1 MNSADTTQWAD
12 ADTLQPS
19 QFLIDQGRLDALER
33 CFTPQQVSPI
43 PVRRMDGRLVM
54 LDGHHRAC
62 ALLRWGADRLP
73 IVHDED
79 GDVSLPLYR
88 TCVAACWA
96 RGVLSARSLTGCI
109 VSPQVFRRDWDS
121 YCDELHAHEDY
132 AADPCGSAA
141 LPMWKQRQHMPPANL
156 RVMHA
161 RAWDALGLKERDR
174 FDDVR
179 RFFRLRHDLTGVP
192 DAPLPPGCAFVP
204 ADGLDAADR
213 ARIAAFLRL
222 CYPDTDAD

>member
-1 MNSADTTQWAD
+1 LNSADTTQWAD

-43 PVRRMDGRLVM
+43 PVRYMDGRLVM

-62 ALLRWGADRLP
+62 ALLRRGADRLP
-73 IVHDED
+73 IVHD
-79 GDVSLPLYR
+79 GDHSISLPLYR
-88 TCVAACWA
+88 TCVAACRA

-141 LPMWKQRQHMPPANL
+141 LRGHGVGVVEVVVQLGVIVGPGL
-156 RVMHA
+156 
-161 RAWDALGLKERDR
+161 ALGLFFCHRILLGAVTRVKRNARPLERP
-174 FDDVR
+174 
-179 RFFRLRHDLTGVP
+179 GVP
-192 DAPLPPGCAFVP
+192 VPLALVGARCDCAVSELNGRP
-204 ADGLDAADR
+204 AD
-213 ARIAAFLRL
+213 
-222 CYPDTDAD
+222 